1 MRFIVKL
8 KRPLAVHAS
17 FRGEYEHAPPRVAY
31 LRAPL
36 RVAANL
42 ALASICACGSSFA
55 AELDGWQGMRV
66 IKQEGAPQRML
77 AADLAGE
84 GRKQVIV
91 VNTRLSRLDFYR
103 WLPVDQRVGSV
114 AADIDRP
121 NELPLAPEWR
131 HSELGLDEL
140 PVDLIVQDLDADGR
154 PELVILTAPS
164 NKVLVYRQDDARQWK
179 KSTHWELLAGAPVGK
194 PEVMLLRPL
203 KGDKFELLVSC
214 EQGIQALPMEPGGR
228 PAWLSP
234 REGRGRLKF
243 KLLDLDGDGDLDLL
257 EWSQQARQT
266 IRWYECRDEK
276 LLPAQV
282 LYDQSASGVDTIA
295 VRGQPAELLLLGG
308 TQEGLLRRY
317 ALARGEENEL
327 GRQESLPMPGGAK
340 AAWCGLMLGEQPAIA
355 AVDPA
360 QPRLRVQGLDKT
372 GWLSEQSYP
381 IISGTRALAALHAQ
395 KGTLLLWV
403 KDSAD
408 LYETHW
414 EAGRMTYPKVM
425 PRSAEVQD
433 RGIVALG
440 NVGTTTWW
448 AQRVGADLD
457 LYVWEVSQG
466 EPQRHRLA
474 GLGTSSEKVE
484 KVVWLG
490 GPRVLFQRGYSGG
503 CKIASVNDGK
513 VKITEPAHLAKVD
526 LAEFGLFGAGGPP
539 RLGRMTDGVLQWLN
553 DDLQPSDQVMLS
565 EGQRIASFV
574 PLAGGDALALE
585 QGGAFIHHLKPDTA
599 GVLRV
604 VKTIKPPNGLALT
617 SDPVLGLVL
626 VDQDRIVRL
635 SPGRPWELTLRDSL
649 DGRVGRPSGVKEAT
663 IHRILSTDVAGHGQ
677 DEVVLCDDKRHQL
690 TVLGRTDQGLKPL
703 SSWTVFEDRTYPYGG
718 QEGAQV
724 PEPRTV
730 VGLDADGDS
739 RQDLALLCQDRLL
752 IYIARETK

>member
-1 MRFIVKL
+1 VQFTVK
-8 KRPLAVHAS
+8 KKWRSAV
-17 FRGEYEHAPPRVAY
+17 
-31 LRAPL
+31 RAPL
-36 RVAANL
+36 RVAASL
-42 ALASICACGSSFA
+42 VVCTALCMAGSA
-55 AELDGWQGMRV
+55 ADLDGWQGMRV
-66 IKQEGAPQRML
+66 IKQEGAPQRIV
-77 AADLAGE
+77 AADLTGE
-84 GRKQVIV
+84 GRKQLIV

-103 WLPVDQRVGSV
+103 WLPADQRESSV
-114 AADIDRP
+114 STDADRP

-140 PVDLIVQDLDADGR
+140 PLDLIVHDLDADGK
-154 PELVILTAPS
+154 PELIILTSPS
-164 NKVLVYRQDDARQWK
+164 NKVLVYKQDDAKQWK
-179 KSTHWELLAGAPVGK
+179 KNTQWELLAGTPTGK

-203 KGDKFELLVSC
+203 KEGKFELLVSC
-214 EQGIQALPMEPGGR
+214 DQGIQVLPMTPGGR

-282 LYDQSASGVDTIA
+282 LYDQSAAGVDVIA
-295 VRGQPAELLLLGG
+295 VSGKPADLLLLGG

-317 ALARGEENEL
+317 TLARGEENEL

-340 AAWCGLMLGEQPAIA
+340 AAWCGLMLGDKPAIA

-360 QPRLRVQGLDKT
+360 QPRLRVQGLDNT
-372 GWLSEQSYP
+372 GWLTEQSFP
-381 IISGTRALAALHAQ
+381 IIGGTRALAALHA
-395 KGTLLLWV
+395 KPGTLLLWI

-408 LYETHW
+408 LYETRW
-414 EAGRMTYPKVM
+414 EAGRMTYPKVA

-433 RGIVALG
+433 RVIIALG

-448 AQRVGADLD
+448 AQRAGPDFD
-457 LYVWEVSQG
+457 LYVWEVGQS
-466 EPQRHRLA
+466 EPKRTRFA
-474 GLGTSSEKVE
+474 GLGTQLKRVA
-484 KVVWLG
+484 WIG
-490 GPRVLFQRGYSGG
+490 GQRVLIQQEYSEAA
-503 CKIASVNDGK
+503 KLVSIVDGK
-513 VKITEPAHLAKVD
+513 PKVAEPSHLAKVD

-539 RLGRMTDGVLQWLN
+539 RLGRLTDGVLQWLN

-565 EGQRIASFV
+565 EGQRMASFV
-574 PLAGGDALALE
+574 PIAGGDALALE

-604 VKTIKPPNGLALT
+604 AKSIKPPNGIALS

-635 SPGRPWELTLRDSL
+635 SPGKPWELTLRDSH

-663 IHRILSTDVAGHGQ
+663 IHRILATDVSVGGH